1 MHSRLMRSVQSTSA
15 AVIVTLCCS
24 IGGGT
29 FGPTTAHAQAKQDDV
44 AKGFFVPKL
53 PGDAQELSQLVSSA
67 KANDTVTL
75 HGYVPHSDGFGANGS
90 ITLVETPATS
100 DVKSDPPAT
109 SPKATITIEDSDGKA
124 LTGLENKFGLKAGA
138 EVFVTG
144 TVQTTDGKTTVV
156 VKAKSLHVPRSP
168 LPAGFFA
175 AKAPK
180 DPAELSALRKT
191 GGQKVGDEIVI
202 RGRIGGSKDPFIA
215 GRAMF
220 SLIGRGLK
228 ACSENPGDACDTPWD
243 YCCESKTDVVANSAT
258 IQVVD
263 DKGLVLRTDFKG
275 RRGLKELS
283 EVVVIGKVA
292 STAGKALV
300 VNATSIVVMDK

>member
-1 MHSRLMRSVQSTSA
+1 MLSRFVRSVHFASA
-15 AVIVTLCCS
+15 TVIVTLLCGVGS
-24 IGGGT
+24 GIL
-29 FGPTTAHAQAKQDDV
+29 GPTIAHAQPKQDDV
-44 AKGFFVPKL
+44 AKAFFAPKL
-53 PGDAQELSQLVSSA
+53 PANAKEFSQVVNSA
-67 KANDTVTL
+67 KPNDTVIL
-75 HGYVPHSDGFGANGS
+75 HGYVPLTDGFGPNGS
-90 ITLVETPATS
+90 ITLVESLTTAEVKPETPAAS
-100 DVKSDPPAT
+100 L
-109 SPKATITIEDSDGKA
+109 KASLTIEDSDGKA

-144 TVQTTDGKTTVV
+144 TVQSTDGKTTLV

-175 AKAPK
+175 ATTPR

-191 GGQKVGDEIVI
+191 GGQKVGDEVVI
-202 RGRIGGSKDPFIA
+202 RGRIGGSKDPFID

-228 ACSENPGDACDTPWD
+228 ACSENTGDMCDTPWD
-243 YCCESKTDVVANSAT
+243 YCCESKTDVAAHSAT

-263 DKGLVLRTDFKG
+263 DKGQVLRTDFKG

-283 EVVVIGKVA
+283 EIVVIGTIA
-292 STAGKALV
+292 STDGKAMV